1 MCKLRLSHKSISENV
16 ISFFSLIL
24 FVSVHS
30 SSGIMKTV
38 ENRMKKKFSSSN
50 LIKIFSQIIKIFR
63 FNWRKIPF
71 EFNIFEFN
79 IFCMYK
85 LH

>member
-24 FVSVHS
+24 FVSPHS
-30 SSGIMKTV
+30 SSGIMKTI
-38 ENRMKKKFSSSN
+38 ESRIKKKNS
-50 LIKIFSQIIKIFR
+50 LQVIKILSQIIKIFR
-63 FNWRKIPF
+63 FNWRKIPLF
-71 EFNIFEFN
+71 LNLIF
-79 IFCMYK
+79 FCMYK